1 MAVKKG
7 EKSSEFEV
15 TSGVT
20 LSRTLIPTL
29 PPNYLS
35 RKHLFPLLDQ
45 ASPSTTV
52 VIAPAGYGKTS
63 LVAEWAQ
70 SKKDQVIWTTLTE
83 SDSLEEMSAIFI
95 QATRNILPGFAPWF
109 DEEPGIR
116 PVENVRRWANEL
128 IATGKD
134 FTLVIDNLRQNTARD
149 VDIAI
154 RLIEQFPPNLQFV
167 TIRRDKIETVY
178 ATFSSRGP
186 LSVIGAQDLE
196 FSKHEISVLAKMH
209 NVDFEDCEI
218 RASLDAAHGWPAAV
232 SMMLYQIG
240 KNRKVVDF
248 EKLVSSESEPLR
260 ALVASLVENL
270 DPQTRSFITALSVI
284 QEFSHEQAEVILEDG
299 YSYDLIN
306 KIALEGSYFSQT
318 SDPELTF
325 EFSKLV
331 REVLLSELRGDKYKK
346 MRIHSNLM
354 KFHENRNEPNLALE
368 HAYLAGDLERVSELF
383 PDAARIM
390 QATGNGQELI
400 RWSIFAGDSSQLGLL
415 KRNTVELAGRIAMMD
430 YHGVTSLCDQMSFD
444 AQGTVL
450 EGFIRQ
456 ITHGA
461 RAHLDLA
468 FGRFDAFDSNFE
480 IAMNPQ
486 DGPLMLGIDEQV
498 GLLRLAATKAFI
510 LDDSEKLEHYY
521 KQAQSIAQT
530 SKIPL
535 TQLLL
540 NAMKAMVLFQS
551 GDYRRAF
558 EAAQIHYTQSSKRG
572 YVGFFGPLESIFII
586 ARCQWEFTREKEA
599 QSQFVAL
606 RDFGEQW
613 KQWHWYFFADGY
625 LARDLVIK
633 GFAPDALEK
642 IKVAREKASTLEHSE
657 GLMSIIDLS
666 ELFIRYEV
674 RDNERLLVLL
684 QRAPSMRFV
693 EQIKFSLDERLGKKS
708 VAEDV
713 KKLPFKTPR
722 EKIWKYL
729 AEVGEVIDSEN
740 QALKIMKSAL
750 DVGAT
755 VGAKETFLRQSA
767 EMGNLIMKIAA
778 ENPTVYLEELAT
790 GVAERI
796 KSQNNRPSEFAAS
809 LTKRELEVLRH
820 LSTDR
825 PISSIAATL
834 HISLNT
840 MKTHLKNLYR
850 KMEVDGRVSA
860 VEKAKAHFI
869 L

>member
-1 MAVKKG
+1 MAKKKG
-7 EKSSEFEV
+7 DEPAEFEV

-45 ASPSTTV
+45 PSPSTTV
-52 VIAPAGYGKTS
+52 LIAPAGYGKTS

-70 SKKDQVIWTTLTE
+70 SRKEQVIWTTLTE

-109 DEEPGIR
+109 EEEPGIR
-116 PVENVRRWANEL
+116 PVENVRRWGNEL
-128 IATGKD
+128 LATGKN
-134 FTLVIDNLRQNTARD
+134 FILVIDNLRQNTARD
-149 VDIAI
+149 VDIAV

-167 TIRRDKIETVY
+167 TIRRDKIETIY
-178 ATFSSRGP
+178 ATLSSRGP
-186 LSVIGAQDLE
+186 LTVIGAQDLQ
-196 FSKHEISVLAKMH
+196 FSENEISVLAKMH
-209 NVDFEDCEI
+209 KIDFDNEEI
-218 RASLDAAHGWPAAV
+218 KDSLDAAQGWPAAI
-232 SMMLYQIG
+232 SMMLYHIA
-240 KNRKVVDF
+240 KNKKAVDF
-248 EKLVSSESEPLR
+248 EKLVSSQTEPLR
-260 ALVASLVENL
+260 ALATSVIENL
-270 DPQTRSFITALSVI
+270 DDKTRSFITSLAVI
-284 QEFSHEQAEVILEDG
+284 PEFSHEQAEVILQDQ

-306 KIALEGSYFSQT
+306 EIAFEGSYFSQT

-325 EFSKLV
+325 EFSRLV
-331 REVLLSELRGDKYKK
+331 REVLLSDLREDKYKK
-346 MRIHSNLM
+346 MRIHSELM

-383 PDAARIM
+383 PDAARIL
-390 QATGNGQELI
+390 QATGHGSELI
-400 RWSIFAGDSSQLGLL
+400 RWSIFAGDNSHIGLL
-415 KRNTVELAGRIAMMD
+415 KRATVELAGRIALMD
-430 YHGVTSLCDQMSFD
+430 YHAIASMCDQMTFD

-456 ITHGA
+456 ITHAA
-461 RAHLDLA
+461 RAHLDLV
-468 FGRFDAFDSNFE
+468 FGRFDSFDKNFE
-480 IAMNPQ
+480 LAMRPT
-486 DGPLMLGIDEQV
+486 DGPLMLGVDEQI

-510 LDDSEKLEHYY
+510 LDDSEKLNQLY
-521 KQAQSIAQT
+521 KEAISKVQK
-530 SKIPL
+530 SKIPQ

-540 NAMKAMVLFQS
+540 NAMKAMTLFQS
-551 GDYRRAF
+551 GDYRHAF
-558 EAAQIHYTQSSKRG
+558 EAAQIHYTQSTKRG
-572 YVGFFGPLESIFII
+572 YVGFYGPLESIFII

-599 QSQFVAL
+599 MAL
-606 RDFGEQW
+606 FRTLKEFGEQW
-613 KQWHWYFFADGY
+613 KQWHWHFFADGY

-642 IKVAREKASTLEHSE
+642 IKVAREKAAQLEHPE
-657 GLMSIIDLS
+657 GLASIIDLS
-666 ELFIRYEV
+666 EIFIRYEV
-674 RDNERLLVLL
+674 RDSERLATLL
-684 QRAPSMRFV
+684 QRVPNTRFV
-693 EQIKFSLDERLGKKS
+693 EQIRFSLDERAGKKS
-708 VAEDV
+708 IGDDV
-713 KKLPFKTPR
+713 KKLPSNTPR

-740 QALKIMKSAL
+740 QALKFMKSAL

-778 ENPTVYLEELAT
+778 ENPTVYLEELAS

-796 KSQNNRPSEFAAS
+796 KSNNNRPSEFAAS

-825 PISSIAATL
+825 PISAIAATL

-850 KMEVDGRVSA
+850 KMEVDGRVTA

>member
-1 MAVKKG
+1 MAAKTG
-7 EKSSEFEV
+7 EKNSEFEV

-35 RKHLFPLLDQ
+35 RKHLFHLFDHS
-45 ASPSTTV
+45 SPSTTV

-95 QATRNILPGFAPWF
+95 QATRNIIPGFASWF
-109 DEEPGIR
+109 DKDPGIR
-116 PVENVRRWANEL
+116 PVENVRRWGNEL
-128 IATGKD
+128 LATGKN
-134 FTLVIDNLRQNTARD
+134 FILVIDNLRQNTARD
-149 VDIAI
+149 VDIAV

-186 LSVIGAQDLE
+186 LSVVGAQDLE
-196 FSKHEISVLAKMH
+196 FSKNEISVLAKMH
-209 NVDFEDCEI
+209 QVDYENQDI
-218 RASLDAAHGWPAAV
+218 QDSLDAAHGWPAAI
-232 SMMLYQIG
+232 SMLLYQIG
-240 KNRKVVDF
+240 KNKTPVDF
-248 EKLVSSESEPLR
+248 EKLVSSQTEPLR
-260 ALVASLVENL
+260 ALATSVIDAL
-270 DPQTRSFITALSVI
+270 DAKTRSFVTALSI
-284 QEFSHEQAEVILEDG
+284 IEEFSHEQAEVILEEE

-306 KIALEGSYFSQT
+306 ELALEGTYFSQT
-318 SDPELTF
+318 SDPDLTF
-325 EFSKLV
+325 KFSKLV
-331 REVLLSELRGDKYKK
+331 REVLLSDLREDKFKK
-346 MRIHSNLM
+346 MRIHSHLM
-354 KFHENRNEPNLALE
+354 HFHENRNEPNSALE
-368 HAYLAGDLERVSELF
+368 HAYLAGDLERVGDLF
-383 PDAARIM
+383 PDAARIL
-390 QATGNGQELI
+390 QATGNGKELI
-400 RWSIFAGDSSQLGLL
+400 RWSIFAGDNSRLGLL
-415 KRNTVELAGRIAMMD
+415 KRATVELAGRVALLD
-430 YHGVTSLCDQMSFD
+430 YHAVASMCDQMTFD
-444 AQGTVL
+444 ARGTEL

-461 RAHLDLA
+461 RAHLDMA
-468 FGRFDAFDSNFE
+468 FGRFDSFDSNFE
-480 IAMNPQ
+480 IAMNPT
-486 DGPLMLGIDEQV
+486 DAPLMLGVDEQI
-498 GLLRLAATKAFI
+498 GLLRLAAAKAFI
-510 LDDSEKLEHYY
+510 LDDSEKLESLH
-521 KQAQSIAQT
+521 KQAISIAQS

-535 TQLLL
+535 TQLRLS
-540 NAMKAMVLFQS
+540 AIKAMSLFQS
-551 GDYRRAF
+551 GDYRHAY
-558 EAAQIHYTQSSKRG
+558 ETAHIHLTQSTKRG
-572 YVGFFGPLESIFII
+572 YVGFNGPLESIFIM

-599 QSQFVAL
+599 HTLFLAL
-606 RDFGEQW
+606 KDFGEQW

-625 LARDLVIK
+625 IARDLVIK
-633 GFAPDALEK
+633 GLAPDALEK
-642 IKVAREKASTLEHSE
+642 IKVARDKASQLEHPD

-674 RDNERLLVLL
+674 RDNERLQVLL
-684 QRAPSMRFV
+684 KRAPSMRFV
-693 EQIKFSLDERLGKKS
+693 EQIKFSIDERAGKKNI
-708 VAEDV
+708 AEDV
-713 KKLPFKTPR
+713 KKLPARTPR

-755 VGAKETFLRQSA
+755 VGAKETFLRQST

-796 KSQNNRPSEFAAS
+796 KSQHNRPSEFAAS

-825 PISSIAATL
+825 PISAIAATL

-850 KMEVDGRVSA
+850 KMEVDGRVTA